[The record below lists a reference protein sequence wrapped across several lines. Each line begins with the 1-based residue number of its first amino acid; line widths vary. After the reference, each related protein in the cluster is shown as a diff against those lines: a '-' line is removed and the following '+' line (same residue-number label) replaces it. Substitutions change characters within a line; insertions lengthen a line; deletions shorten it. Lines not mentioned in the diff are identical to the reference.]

1 MEYSDEKIVEDFG
14 DKEIDIVVG
23 GPPCQGF
30 SSANRWNKE
39 NEDPRN
45 KLFFEYLRFVE
56 LLKPKAVVIENVRG
70 ILTRDKGFAKTGLKN
85 Y

>member
-1 MEYSDEKIVEDFG
+1 MI
-14 DKEIDIVVG
+14 VG

-56 LLKPKAVVIENVRG
+56 LLKPKAVVMFENVRG
-70 ILTRDKGFAKTGLKN
+70 ILTRDKGFAKNRIEKFQRPRIHC
-85 Y
+85 

>member
-1 MEYSDEKIVEDFG
+1 MEYSDDKILEDFAE
-14 DKEIDIVVG
+14 KNIDVVVG

-56 LLKPKAVVIENVRG
+56 LLKPEINLRG
-70 ILTRDKGFAKTGLKN
+70 NMVLACINDYYDKQKYLHMS
-85 Y
+85 